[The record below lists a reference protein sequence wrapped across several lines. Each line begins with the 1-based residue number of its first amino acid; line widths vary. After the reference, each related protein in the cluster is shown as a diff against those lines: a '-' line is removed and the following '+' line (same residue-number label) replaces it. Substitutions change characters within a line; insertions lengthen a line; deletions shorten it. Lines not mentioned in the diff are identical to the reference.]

1 MRRNGEYLLRFS
13 DLTMKFYKQVSKLN
27 CASKIFY
34 FYYGV
39 KKNLIMT
46 NVGLS
51 TQCSLC
57 TQQIVGITCDVPC
70 VMEDHLLPV
79 IGWALSQIKNVF
91 PSHQFQNC
99 DHVF

>member
-1 MRRNGEYLLRFS
+1 
-13 DLTMKFYKQVSKLN
+13 
-27 CASKIFY
+27 
-34 FYYGV
+34 
-39 KKNLIMT
+39 MT
-46 NVGLS
+46 SVGLS

-99 DHVF
+99 DNVFKEIKVST

>member
-1 MRRNGEYLLRFS
+1 M
-13 DLTMKFYKQVSKLN
+13 
-27 CASKIFY
+27 
-34 FYYGV
+34 
-39 KKNLIMT
+39 
-46 NVGLS
+46 GLS

-99 DHVF
+99 DHVFREIKVHVISKVRFQTSTYFSSHLLSLIAC

>member
-1 MRRNGEYLLRFS
+1 
-13 DLTMKFYKQVSKLN
+13 
-27 CASKIFY
+27 
-34 FYYGV
+34 
-39 KKNLIMT
+39 MT

-57 TQQIVGITCDVPC
+57 TQQIVGITCDVPW

-91 PSHQFQNC
+91 PNHQFQNC

>member
-1 MRRNGEYLLRFS
+1 
-13 DLTMKFYKQVSKLN
+13 
-27 CASKIFY
+27 
-34 FYYGV
+34 
-39 KKNLIMT
+39 MT

-57 TQQIVGITCDVPC
+57 TQKIVGITCDVPC

-99 DHVF
+99 DHVFREIKVCKVHIF